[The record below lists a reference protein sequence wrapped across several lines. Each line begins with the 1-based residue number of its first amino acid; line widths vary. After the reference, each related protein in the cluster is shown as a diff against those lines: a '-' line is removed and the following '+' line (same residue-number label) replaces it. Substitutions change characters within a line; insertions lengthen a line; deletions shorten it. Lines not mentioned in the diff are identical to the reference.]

1 MLAVLPTKDVGT
13 IIIAFNREKPSI
25 KKRWLLQWNKAN
37 WRQKMAFNLGL
48 CGSEVPNSSS

>member
-25 KKRWLLQWNKAN
+25 KK
-37 WRQKMAFNLGL
+37 KMT
-48 CGSEVPNSSS
+48 SPMEQS